1 LELGGVMVAANQLET
16 ATSESQETE
25 APWRWYVLLILTLT
39 YAANIADR
47 FSISTFIE
55 PIKQELGLSDSGV
68 GFLTGVAIALF
79 YVTVGIPLAVLA
91 DRSHRRNLLCASLA
105 LWSLMTA
112 CSGLARSYLTLL
124 LSRIGVGVGEAGGTP
139 ASSALMAD
147 FFRPAQ
153 RPFAMSLFALGAPL
167 GAWLGSSVAGS
178 IAQDRGWRSA
188 FVTFGIAGIVLSCV
202 ILLTIREPQRGRL
215 DQGSISKPGSLGATL
230 RFIAHRPALIHLLA
244 GGSILTF
251 WTWGLIWWTPAF
263 MMRSHGFTLGEA
275 GVVLGRMHF
284 IGGIGALLFT
294 TWLMSL
300 RRMESPNAVLNFIA
314 AATAL
319 ATIPSFLVYA
329 SSSRLGMTLSLWVLI
344 PATYFYIGP
353 IMGLLQN
360 LVPAGMR
367 SQIMAILLFFAN
379 VANLVIAP
387 QLIGFLSDRL
397 YASTTLGHDS
407 LRWVLACAA
416 FSGFWAA
423 WHVWRSSQLIRRD
436 ASGRYAPIIVG
447 EPASA

>member
-1 LELGGVMVAANQLET
+1 MAIANRVEPTDLESPA
-16 ATSESQETE
+16 SE

-55 PIKQELGLSDSGV
+55 PIKLELGLSDSGV

-91 DRSHRRNLLCASLA
+91 DRSNRRNLLAVSVA

-139 ASSALMAD
+139 ASSALVAD
-147 FFRPAQ
+147 FFHAAQ

-167 GAWLGSSVAGS
+167 GAWLGSSIAGS
-178 IAQDRGWRSA
+178 IAQEHGWRAA
-188 FVTFGIAGIVLSCV
+188 FVTFGAAGLVLSCV
-202 ILLTIREPQRGRL
+202 IFATIREPARGRL
-215 DQGSISKPGSLGATL
+215 DQAVSAKASSLGATL
-230 RFIAHRPALIHLLA
+230 RYIAHRPALVHLLA
-244 GGSILTF
+244 GGSLLTF

-263 MMRSHGFTLGEA
+263 LMRSHGFTMGDA
-275 GVVLGRMHF
+275 GLLLGRMHF
-284 IGGIGALLFT
+284 IGGIGALLVT

-300 RRMESPNAVLNFIA
+300 RRLESPKAVLNFIA
-314 AATAL
+314 AVTAL
-319 ATIPSFLVYA
+319 ATLPSCFVYA
-329 SSSRLGMTLSLWVLI
+329 SSSLTGMTLSLWVLI
-344 PATYFYIGP
+344 PATYFYLGP

-367 SQIMAILLFFAN
+367 SQVLAILLFFAN
-379 VANLVIAP
+379 VANLVVAP

-397 YASTTLGHDS
+397 YASSTFGHDS
-407 LRWVLACAA
+407 LRWVLAGAA
-416 FSGFWAA
+416 LSGFWAA
-423 WHVWRSSQLIRRD
+423 WHIWRSSRFISCEGNGVYR
-436 ASGRYAPIIVG
+436 PIVRG
-447 EPASA
+447 